1 MLKVKLLAALAAISS
16 FECVGPFMPTR
27 PEGETSTSRQSLT
40 VPPLPPTP
48 AIQPVRAWERGMK
61 TGLVTSGAQSAYLVL
76 QRDPA
81 NTARVL
87 AYGFDPTTET
97 NLFVFAFPLVDA
109 VPFQQNWVVE
119 VDGWRASGSSSIKTD
134 SITDGIGTT
143 PPAPRPGLADL
154 LGWKHAYY
162 AWQMQKQIDA
172 ETH

>member
-27 PEGETSTSRQSLT
+27 PEETSTSRQSLT
-40 VPPLPPTP
+40 VPPLPPVP
-48 AIQPVRAWERGMK
+48 AIQPTRAWERGMK
-61 TGLVTSGAQSAYLVL
+61 TGLVTSGAQGAYLVL
-76 QRDPA
+76 QRDPSE
-81 NTARVL
+81 TSRVL

-97 NLFVFAFPLVDA
+97 NLFVFSMALVDA
-109 VPFQQNWVVE
+109 LPFQHQWVE
-119 VDGWRASGSSSIKTD
+119 DIGAWRAVGSSSIKTD
-134 SITDGIGTT
+134 STTDGIGTT